1 MRLTRG
7 ESAGYRRLNPPT
19 PTLSQ
24 PSPPTRPSGRGAIR
38 AMETTELERREGVCC
53 GEDHL
58 SCDVFTDCLLRVLA
72 GWFLDIERG
81 EDHHNPF
88 APLFVARLVRHLGK
102 ELRST
107 HVDAACKF
115 AGELGRTISQATS
128 FDPTLTGWTRLDVIR
143 LCVEISRLAGADRF
157 YGGRDGRAGG
167 WRGVNWWQPYRPSY
181 SRTTTDAAERP
192 GSD

>member
-1 MRLTRG
+1 
-7 ESAGYRRLNPPT
+7 
-19 PTLSQ
+19 
-24 PSPPTRPSGRGAIR
+24 
-38 AMETTELERREGVCC
+38 METTELERREGVCC

-58 SCDVFTDCLLRVLA
+58 SSVACNAAIELDFIRLGRTCDLFTDWHVRVLA